1 MYCPIQDIQQQRNS
15 DGNVN
20 DGDDDIDMDNDV
32 KFDNVGESNNEE
44 NIKMLLCLSS

>member
-1 MYCPIQDIQQQRNS
+1 MYCPIQDIQRNS

-20 DGDDDIDMDNDV
+20 DDDDIDMDNDV